1 MRTHAVFAIA
11 AGLLSAGALPAMADP
26 AYKAIDIINHFAAP
40 QKPTNL
46 GTDRGLC
53 IGTQAECGSP
63 ATGQATAAKPARPL
77 EGFDLVVTFD
87 HNSDVLTKKAREN
100 LDEFSKALAAPQ
112 LASRA
117 FMIEGHTD
125 ATGTDAYN
133 MSLSERRAAAV
144 VRYLEEKGIGPDKLQ
159 SRGLGK
165 SQPRTPNPFD
175 AANRRVETR
184 VRTE

>member
-11 AGLLSAGALPAMADP
+11 VGLLSAAALPASADP
-26 AYKAIDIINHFAAP
+26 AYKAIDIIQHFAPAT
-40 QKPTNL
+40 PTNL
-46 GTDRGLC
+46 GTGRGLC
-53 IGTQAECGSP
+53 IGTERECASP

-87 HNSDVLTKKAREN
+87 HNSDILTKKAREN
-100 LDEFSKALAAPQ
+100 LDEFSKALNDPQ
-112 LASRA
+112 LAASA

-133 MSLSERRAAAV
+133 LTLSERRAAAV
-144 VRYLEEKGIGPDKLQ
+144 VRYLEEKGINADKLQ

-165 SQPRTPNPFD
+165 SKPRTTSPFD

-184 VRTE
+184 IRTE